1 MEKTIVI
8 ADDHPLLRRA
18 TAQQI
23 RQSVPQSHCAEVE
36 SIEALQAW
44 LTHHKRADL
53 ILLDLS
59 MPGAYG
65 FSGLIY
71 LKKNYPDIPV
81 AIFTAADGTEN
92 CQQAMTHQASG
103 FLSKTLAPALFQQAI
118 NELLQGKS
126 WWPENIAHHATERN
140 DSHQLMEQ
148 NIASLTPQQF
158 RVMGMIGEGLLNKQ
172 IAYALTISEATVK
185 AHVTAIFK
193 KLGVRNR
200 TQIVIAIK
208 SLALNKQ
215 P

>member
-1 MEKTIVI
+1 MEKNIVI
-8 ADDHPLLRRA
+8 ADDHPLLRHA

-23 RQSVPQSHCAEVE
+23 LKSVPQSRCTEVE

-44 LTHHKRADL
+44 LNHHKRADL

-59 MPGAYG
+59 IPGAYR

-71 LKKNYPDIPV
+71 VKKNYPDIPV
-81 AIFTAADGTEN
+81 AIFTAADDTDN
-92 CQQAMTHQASG
+92 CQQAMTHRANG
-103 FLSKTLAPALFQQAI
+103 FLSKTLAPEIFQQAI

-126 WWPENIAHHATERN
+126 WWPDNMTHHATEHE
-140 DSHQLMEQ
+140 DDHQLMEQ

-158 RVMGMIGEGLLNKQ
+158 RVMRMIGEGLLNKQ
-172 IAYALTISEATVK
+172 IAHELAISEATVK

-200 TQIVIAIK
+200 TQIVIAIQ
-208 SLALNKQ
+208 SLTLNK
-215 P
+215 PL

>member
-1 MEKTIVI
+1 M
-8 ADDHPLLRRA
+8 
-18 TAQQI
+18 
-23 RQSVPQSHCAEVE
+23 E

-44 LTHHKRADL
+44 LNHHKRADL

-71 LKKNYPDIPV
+71 VKENYPNIPI
-81 AIFTAADGTEN
+81 AIFTAADDADN
-92 CQQAMTHQASG
+92 CQQAMMHRANG
-103 FLSKTLAPALFQQAI
+103 FLSKTLAPKLFQQAI
-118 NELLQGKS
+118 NELLQGRS
-126 WWPENIAHHATERN
+126 WWPDSMTSHATKHGN
-140 DSHQLMEQ
+140 DHQLMEQ

-172 IAYALTISEATVK
+172 IAHELGISEATVK

-200 TQIVIAIK
+200 TQIVIATQ
-208 SLALNKQ
+208 SLALNK
-215 P
+215 PS